1 MQLYSGMDLHS
12 TNSVLAVVDQ
22 DGRRVYRRR
31 LANELATVLRELA
44 PYQEQVVGVA
54 VESTYNW
61 YWLVDGLMEAGYRVH
76 LANPAAMVQYEG
88 LKHTDDH
95 SDATWL
101 AELLRL
107 GILPQGYIY
116 PREERGLRDLLRKRS
131 QLVRQRT
138 MQLLSLGN
146 EWTRVTGRRLPAA
159 RLKRLTRDDVQSSV
173 GEPDR
178 VLSME
183 AGLAVVASLTEQ
195 IERLEQVVLA
205 RGRQLPAY
213 QGLQTV
219 PGIGKVL
226 GLTIALEVG
235 DVGRFE
241 GVGHYASY
249 CRCVPSQKL
258 SNGKRKGKGN
268 RKNGNRYLAWA
279 YIEAA
284 HFLVRYCP
292 AARCYYQRK
301 RARSQAMVALKVV
314 AHKLA
319 RATYYVMRDGVPFE
333 VQRAFG

>member
-31 LANELATVLRELA
+31 LANEMGTVLRELA
-44 PYQEQVVGVA
+44 PYQERVVGVA

-116 PREERGLRDLLRKRS
+116 PREQRGLRDLLRKRS

-146 EWTRVTGRRLPAA
+146 EWTRVTGQRL
-159 RLKRLTRDDVQSSV
+159 RGDRVKRLTADEVKSGV

-183 AGLAVVASLTEQ
+183 AGLAVVAALTEQ
-195 IERLEQVVLA
+195 IGRLEQVVLA
-205 RGRQLPAY
+205 RGLQMPAF

-235 DVGRFE
+235 DVGRFAE
-241 GVGHYASY
+241 VGHYASY

-284 HFLVRYCP
+284 HFVVRYCP
-292 AARCYYQRK
+292 AARRYYQRK
-301 RARSQAMVALKVV
+301 RARSRAMVALKVV

-319 RATYYVMRDGVPFE
+319 RATYYMMRDGVPFQ
-333 VQRAFG
+333 VHRAFG